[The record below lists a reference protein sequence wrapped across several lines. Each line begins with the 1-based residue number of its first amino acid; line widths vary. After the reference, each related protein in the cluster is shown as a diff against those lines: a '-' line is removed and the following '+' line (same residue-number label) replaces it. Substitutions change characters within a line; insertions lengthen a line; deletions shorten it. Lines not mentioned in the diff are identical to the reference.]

1 MVAEEV
7 ESISEW
13 RLAFK
18 LLTSEKRKILH
29 DWMMILSIYLTD
41 GRTEGITD

>member
-1 MVAEEV
+1 MN
-7 ESISEW
+7 EW
-13 RLAFK
+13 RLAVK